1 MNLGTLIDGLGCFP
15 FERGTYLPRSDCRDL
30 ALPGFGVRLHSVPL
44 GAAIMHS
51 VLYPRGPIA
60 TLALKLF
67 RGEPAIPR
75 LDCNF
80 STIHSS
86 SAGIATN
93 VGSDLRRILLRFRPG
108 HG

>member
-1 MNLGTLIDGLGCFP
+1 
-15 FERGTYLPRSDCRDL
+15 
-30 ALPGFGVRLHSVPL
+30 
-44 GAAIMHS
+44 MHS
-51 VLYPRGPIA
+51 VLYPQEA
-60 TLALKLF
+60 YQTLALKLF

-75 LDCNF
+75 LDWNF

-93 VGSDLRRILLRFRPG
+93 VGSDLQWMLLHLHPG